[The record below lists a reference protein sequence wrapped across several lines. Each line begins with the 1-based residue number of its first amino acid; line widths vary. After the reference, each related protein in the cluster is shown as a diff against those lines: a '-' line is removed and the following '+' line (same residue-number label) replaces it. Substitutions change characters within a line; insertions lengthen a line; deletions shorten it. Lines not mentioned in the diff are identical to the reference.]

1 MAAQVVLSKG
11 RLVMQ
16 EPKDSGRS
24 PVFCL
29 VGAFPITKSQPEIT
43 SAAKLGPSTAPPRG
57 SWVGGVSPE
66 GSFLKPLL
74 SAPSV
79 AILARYASTCHKTLR
94 WTLHSMYIIC
104 LMDGASQLSVLLV
117 LPWRWPSC
125 CWLCLAAASVCV
137 SVCLCVSVRRVLRSP
152 AYLERFPLWFATVE
166 EALRNWTSERVSE
179 LHFFAEGA
187 IHEKSSSDGTELP
200 NWTSEVLRN

>member
-1 MAAQVVLSKG
+1 M
-11 RLVMQ
+11 
-16 EPKDSGRS
+16 
-24 PVFCL
+24 

-152 AYLERFPLWFATVE
+152 AYLERFPLGVATVE

-179 LHFFAEGA
+179 LHFFAEGQSTR
-187 IHEKSSSDGTELP
+187 SSVPSELNFRTGLLKCFGTELLLSMSAKKSRGIIEGV
-200 NWTSEVLRN
+200 T